1 MFTESSMQKRYLE
14 FVIQNVKEVKNYRLY
29 KPGNISKLCALS
41 FSNKEPMG
49 KRSVLSTA
57 MSWLCTAQDITQCG
71 GVAAGYSFR
80 NGWEPAY
87 PETTGYIIETFYDYA
102 DYSGDASFRKRA
114 NKMAKWLVSI
124 QMPSGGFQGGPA
136 NIAPKPVVFNTGMI
150 LFGLLKAYEQEK
162 DNRYLDAARKAGDW
176 LVKTQDEDG
185 SWRRHTY
192 KERPHVYKTRVAWAL
207 LELWQAT
214 SEPRYAEAARKNL
227 NWALVQQQDDGFFEY
242 MSFIGETPYL
252 HTIAY
257 TIRGLLE
264 SGVILNEEKYI
275 DAAFKPAD
283 RLFRFYEL
291 KKKLPGQF
299 EKSWRPVGNY
309 ACLTGCAQMSIIW
322 QRLYQILGDARYLN
336 AALKMN
342 DFLTQSQVHSPNY
355 PEINGSIMGSKP
367 IWGGYMSYYF
377 PNWAA
382 KFYVDALLF
391 ESHIYDELESGI
403 K

>member
-1 MFTESSMQKRYLE
+1 MQKRPLK
-14 FVIQNVKEVKNYRLY
+14 VIIRFLKDVKNYKLY
-29 KPGNISKLCALS
+29 KPRNISMLHAIGLS
-41 FSNKEPMG
+41 NPRPKIRKVS
-49 KRSVLSTA
+49 LHLA
-57 MSWLCTAQDITQCG
+57 MTWLCRAQDATRCG

-80 NGWEPAY
+80 NGWEAAY

-102 DYSGDASFRKRA
+102 QFSGDASFRKRA
-114 NKMAKWLVSI
+114 RHMANWLISI
-124 QMPSGGFQGGPA
+124 QMPSGAFHGGPV
-136 NIAPKPVVFNTGMI
+136 NSLPSPVVFNTSMI
-150 LFGLLKAYEQEK
+150 LFGLIRAYREEG
-162 DNRYLDAARKAGDW
+162 DERFLTSAREVGDW
-176 LVKTQDEDG
+176 LVKSQDEDG
-185 SWRRHTY
+185 SWRRDTY
-192 KERPHVYKTRVAWAL
+192 KGGLHVYKTRVAWAL

-214 SEPRYAEAARKNL
+214 SESRYEEAARKNL
-227 NWALVQQQDDGFFEY
+227 NWALVQQQKDGFFEY
-242 MSFIGETPYL
+242 MSFMGEPPYL

-264 SGVILNEEKYI
+264 SGVILSEEKYI

-291 KKKLPGQF
+291 NKKLFGQF
-299 EKSWRPVGNY
+299 EISWHPVGNY

-322 QRLYQILGDARYLN
+322 QRLYQLLGDARYFN

-342 DFLTQSQVHSPNY
+342 DFLTRSQVHLTNY
-355 PEINGSIMGSKP
+355 PKINGSIMGSKP

-382 KFYVDALLF
+382 KFYVDSLLI
-391 ESHIYDELESGI
+391 ESHIYDEFESER